1 MPGDEII
8 AVGRATIEV
17 DPAGRAPARREPPVM
32 CHLRGGDDGVV
43 IADAEEP

>member
-1 MPGDEII
+1 MNGDRRYDGEQ
-8 AVGRATIEV
+8 
-17 DPAGRAPARREPPVM
+17 PAGRAPARREPPVM